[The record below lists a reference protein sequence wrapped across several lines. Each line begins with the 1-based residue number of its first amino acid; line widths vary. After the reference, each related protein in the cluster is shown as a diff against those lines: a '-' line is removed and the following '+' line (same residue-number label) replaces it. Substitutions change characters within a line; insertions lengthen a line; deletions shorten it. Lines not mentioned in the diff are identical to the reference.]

1 MVRIVLIAL
10 LSVFLHALCVT
21 SNVDEVSYA
30 IQHVGEVQEKHH
42 FKSSS

>member
-10 LSVFLHALCVT
+10 LSVFLHGLCVT

-30 IQHVGEVQEKHH
+30 IQHLGEVQRET
-42 FKSSS
+42 SLSN